1 MGFSPIL
8 PIFNTLKFCQNL
20 VRKSLNPSLFLECL
34 RPATPAK
41 MAVAE
46 SPCPPT
52 PSPHCVELPEDV
64 VDKIAELDLE
74 LSEGDITQK
83 GYEKKRAKLL
93 APYLKLK
100 EIKSKS
106 NGGSTAVDPS
116 QSASG
121 ASCDSSR
128 VSDSSGLSVSV
139 DANNKPRSRRTH
151 RRYYNEKRWG
161 RSIEQTKTCTQ
172 LGKFKSCI
180 S

>member
-1 MGFSPIL
+1 
-8 PIFNTLKFCQNL
+8 
-20 VRKSLNPSLFLECL
+20 
-34 RPATPAK
+34 

-46 SPCPPT
+46 SPCPPGPT

-83 GYEKKRAKLL
+83 GYEKKRTKLL
-93 APYLKLK
+93 EPYMKNDK
-100 EIKSKS
+100 ENKSKT
-106 NGGSTAVDPS
+106 NGNSLVADPS

-121 ASCDSSR
+121 ASGDSSR

-139 DANNKPRSRRTH
+139 DANKPRSRRTH

-161 RSIEQTKTCTQ
+161 RSIEQTKD
-172 LGKFKSCI
+172 LDSIKKFFPT
-180 S
+180 